1 MKYVSFFAL
10 LVCIS
15 PSFLVWWGLAP
26 QSLLSPV
33 MIFGTLLWFAT
44 APLWIKKEEEVPEE
58 PAI

>member
-10 LVCIS
+10 LVTIA
-15 PSFLVWWGLAP
+15 PSFMVWWGMAP
-26 QSLLSPV
+26 LSLLSPV

-44 APLWIKKEEEVPEE
+44 APFWIKKEEEVPEE